1 MLTNR
6 KTNLTMKKI
15 ILSLSAALIIVSCAV
30 KLVPPT
36 QTDVDRM
43 QSKYPGYTLEELNQG
58 KAMFE
63 KHCAD
68 CHRLKNP
75 TKFSEE
81 KWQNI
86 VPKMVK
92 KVNKKHPN
100 AIDEANRDLI
110 LKYVITMNGHPKQ

>member
-1 MLTNR
+1 
-6 KTNLTMKKI
+6 MKKI
-15 ILSLSAALIIVSCAV
+15 MLTLTVAFVIVSCAV

-36 QTDVDRM
+36 QPDVDRV
-43 QSKYPGYTLEELNQG
+43 QSKYPGYTLEDLNKG
-58 KAMFE
+58 KALFE
-63 KHCAD
+63 QNCAE

-100 AIDEANRDLI
+100 TLNDADRELI
-110 LKYVITMNGHPKQ
+110 LKYVVTMNGHPQE

>member
-1 MLTNR
+1 
-6 KTNLTMKKI
+6 MKKI
-15 ILSLSAALIIVSCAV
+15 VLTLSVALLIVSCAV

-36 QTDVDRM
+36 QPDVDRM
-43 QSKYPGYTLEELNQG
+43 QTKYPGYTLEELNQG
-58 KAMFE
+58 KALFE

-68 CHRLKNP
+68 CHGLKNP

-100 AIDEANRDLI
+100 AVDDKDRELI
-110 LKYVITMNGHPKQ
+110 LKYVITMNGHPKE